1 MHAHWNFCTQQHAFE
16 PASDFRCLYTPA
28 FHVWCYHV
36 LSYAVPFICIA
47 ALQDLNVQQ
56 LTFCLQGVLTAN
68 PPVRT
73 AQAGTFCS
81 HSTSP
86 SLPICHLFRHPS
98 KSRFVFLF
106 NYWFVWFQIRY
117 DPTIGLL
124 SQRHSR
130 ASLVSGTGNTHLLC
144 FSPTDGI
151 TYPALL
157 SSWHMFTDR

>member
-1 MHAHWNFCTQQHAFE
+1 MHIEMFAHNNMHLSLLQISVVFTHQLSTC
-16 PASDFRCLYTPA
+16 D
-28 FHVWCYHV
+28 VIYHV

-86 SLPICHLFRHPS
+86 GLPVCHLFRHPS
-98 KSRFVFLF
+98 KSRLF
-106 NYWFVWFQIRY
+106 FCSI
-117 DPTIGLL
+117 TGLSDFRSDMT
-124 SQRHSR
+124 SQ
-130 ASLVSGTGNTHLLC
+130 
-144 FSPTDGI
+144 
-151 TYPALL
+151 
-157 SSWHMFTDR
+157 